1 MQKQTEGQSGLLA
14 DSIQYYITD
23 LGVMAV
29 AADPHHPWALKNECI
44 HTCI

>member
-1 MQKQTEGQSGLLA
+1 MKKQTEGQSGLLA

-23 LGVMAV
+23 LGIMAV
-29 AADPHHPWALKNECI
+29 APEPNHPWALKNECI